1 MHTSRTSHLEA
12 TDAAAAVP
20 AQRVED
26 AAVHAAGAVGV
37 AASAQRRRRGRPG
50 ANGGQLGSQAFLLL
64 LTLAFLAPVGW
75 AVVSAFKPAV
85 EIIRDPLG
93 FDPSA
98 FTLDNFVAMFGDVPL
113 ASGFLNTAVVL
124 VLKGAITMFFAPLA
138 GYAFAKYDF
147 PGKNVLFGTVLLT
160 LMLPTIVLIIPLL
173 LEMKEFGWVNTYQAL
188 ILPGS
193 VDAFAIFW
201 MRQVISAVPD
211 ELLDAARVDGCSEF
225 GIFWRIVVPVIRPG
239 LAGLAVLTV
248 MNIYNDF
255 VWPVVVVTSDNMQ
268 TLQVVLSTL
277 AQNISGNTIGAD
289 YATITGEL
297 LAASSV
303 ALVPLLV
310 IFIVLQKHFIN
321 GILAGS
327 VKG

>member
-1 MHTSRTSHLEA
+1 MTT
-12 TDAAAAVP
+12 
-20 AQRVED
+20 
-26 AAVHAAGAVGV
+26 
-37 AASAQRRRRGRPG
+37 ASPRSRRRP
-50 ANGGQLGSQAFLLL
+50 AIGSQVFLVV
-64 LTLAFLAPVGW
+64 LTVAFLAPVAW
-75 AVVSAFKPAV
+75 AILSAFKPAND
-85 EIIRDPLG
+85 IIRYPLSL
-93 FDPSA
+93 DPST
-98 FTLDNFVAMFGDVPL
+98 FTLDNFTRMLEDVPIGQ
-113 ASGFLNTAVVL
+113 GFLNTGVVL
-124 VLKGAITMFFAPLA
+124 LFKGAITLFFAPLA
-138 GYAFAKYDF
+138 AYGFAKYDF
-147 PGKNVLFGTVLLT
+147 PLKNLLFGAVLIT

-173 LEMKEFGWVNTYQAL
+173 LEMKELGWVNTYQAL

-211 ELLDAARVDGCSEF
+211 ELLDAARVDGCGEF

-255 VWPVVVVTSDNMQ
+255 VWPVVIASSERMA

-277 AQNISGNTIGAD
+277 AQNITGNRIGAD

-303 ALVPLLV
+303 ALIPLLV